1 MVSVVCLSVCRLSE
15 TFVFPT
21 QRVKIFGNIFT
32 RFRTLGIWGG
42 PCKISQ
48 RSAQGNPS
56 NEGVECKGYDKM
68 TIFSQISRSITETVK
83 VIDGTCSETICKHR
97 ILFRSIQH
105 LAWLPQGR
113 PQGKQKCGKYSCNIT
128 GNTCNITRNTCN
140 ITGNTCNITRNTCN
154 ITKNHLQHYKKH
166 VQHYRKHVQHLHETH
181 ATLQASASASAVRV
195 RRIHKAGYF
204 CWKVTLPVLLTLS
217 DPRLGVL
224 TPTDPQTAENMGV
237 MT

>member
-21 QRVKIFGNIFT
+21 QRIKIFGNIFT

-42 PCKISQ
+42 PCKISR

-140 ITGNTCNITRNTCN
+140 ITGNTCNIY
-154 ITKNHLQHYKKH
+154 TKHMQHYK
-166 VQHYRKHVQHLHETH
+166 RPRPL
-181 ATLQASASASAVRV
+181 SASAEYTKPGIFVEKWHCPYSWPYPTHDWGSWPQPTHERQQT
-195 RRIHKAGYF
+195 RGL
-204 CWKVTLPVLLTLS
+204 W
-217 DPRLGVL
+217 PRGVCPGVL
-224 TPTDPQTAENMGV
+224 VGHRRRQ
-237 MT
+237 